1 MFSALSLEQGDL
13 KDKLNIF
20 IAICPITN
28 IKYSDPPLG
37 DLPKTV
43 MEAFQSVTWA
53 LGVYEILSPAWI
65 QFEQTICG
73 SFPCDAIT
81 EFFSSNSSPWNDPA
95 MSDVSAY
102 KLSPASTKE
111 VVHYAQTQ
119 EANNFLFFDYGSEGN
134 FKRYG

>member
-1 MFSALSLEQGDL
+1 MFSALSLDDGTL
-13 KDKLNIF
+13 RDKLNIF

-37 DLPKTV
+37 SIPKTV
-43 MEAFQSVTWA
+43 MEAFQTLTYS
-53 LGVYEILSPAWI
+53 LGVYEILSPTWI

-73 SFPCDAIT
+73 SFPCGAIT
-81 EFFSSNSSPWNDPA
+81 EFFTSTLSPWNDPA

-119 EANNFLFFDYGSEGN
+119 EANNFLFFDYGKEEN
-134 FKRYG
+134 